1 MIVNVIPC
9 LSDNYSYCI
18 VDSETKKVAIIDP
31 AEFNAVDSFLEENK
45 LSLDFILNTHHH
57 GDHVDGNNALK
68 KKYACKIVGFAP
80 DHNRIPGIDILLEDQ
95 QAWKFG
101 NTEIVTHHAPGHT
114 SGHVFYYIKKN
125 NLAFVGDIV
134 FSLGCGRIFEGT
146 YEQMFT
152 SVTKIK
158 NLPSQTKIFCGHEYT
173 QSNLAF
179 CMSIDKDNDDLKKRA
194 SEVESLRKQSN
205 PTIPTTVARELK
217 TNIFFRP
224 DNPSIKNSLTLTNA
238 TDLEVFIKLR
248 KLKDN
253 F

>member
-1 MIVNVIPC
+1 M
-9 LSDNYSYCI
+9 L
-18 VDSETKKVAIIDP
+18 
-31 AEFNAVDSFLEENK
+31 
-45 LSLDFILNTHHH
+45 
-57 GDHVDGNNALK
+57 G
-68 KKYACKIVGFAP
+68 
-80 DHNRIPGIDILLEDQ
+80 DQ

-158 NLPSQTKIFCGHEYT
+158 NLPPQTKIFCGHEYT

-224 DNPSIKNSLTLTNA
+224 DNPSIRNSLTLTNA